1 MRHEA
6 REQIVNTHVKLNFL
20 EKVLVLL
27 MEISALS
34 SEPHPRENKG
44 AVVGVPQEQTAVA
57 RTISRTWV
65 P

>member
-1 MRHEA
+1 MGPEA

-34 SEPHPRENKG
+34 SKPHPRENKG
-44 AVVGVPQEQTAVA
+44 AVVGVPQEHTAVA
-57 RTISRTWV
+57 RTISGTWV